1 MSYSHDPLPDLLEL
15 AHYLGAEHRDYAIIG
30 EGNVSARLDAET
42 FLIKASGS
50 SLQTLQAHQVA
61 RVRFAPVL
69 SALERA
75 RLSDEEVR
83 AVLDAARADTEQPWP
98 SVETFFHAL
107 LYALTDAQFIGH
119 THPVAVCSVL
129 CSVNAALITRHLM
142 PDEIVVCGPESIFVP
157 YTDPGVPLARAIG
170 ERVQAYQARWGEP
183 PRTIYLQNHGL
194 IALGATAR
202 QVQNVTAM
210 AVKHARVLMGALSC
224 GGAQFLDAHVA
235 ERIHTRPDEAIR
247 RAQFK

>member
-1 MSYSHDPLPDLLEL
+1 MSDPLADLLAL
-15 AHYLGAEHRDYAIIG
+15 AHHLGEERRDYAIIG

-50 SLQTLQAHQVA
+50 SLQTLAAHQVA
-61 RVRFAPVL
+61 HVRFAPVL
-69 SALERA
+69 RALEHE
-75 RLSDEEVR
+75 RLSDVEVH
-83 AVLDAARADTEQPWP
+83 AVLDAARADAAQPWP

-107 LYALTDAQFIGH
+107 LYQLTDAQFIGH
-119 THPVAVCSVL
+119 THPTAVCSVL

-142 PDEIVVCGPESIFVP
+142 PDEIVVCGPESVFVP
-157 YTDPGVPLARAIG
+157 YTDPGVPLARAISDQV
-170 ERVQAYQARWGEP
+170 RAYQDRWGES

-194 IALGATAR
+194 IALGVTAK

-224 GGAQFLDAHVA
+224 GGANFLDARAVD
-235 ERIHTRPDEAIR
+235 RIHTRPDEAVR